1 MLFKIREIK
10 EDEMKEIILIKDG
23 ELALKGLNRA
33 TFEDMLVKNIRRRL
47 NRFGK
52 FEYKKSQSTI
62 TIEPKDEST
71 DLEGAV
77 DEISRVFGIAGFSRA
92 AVAEKNMD
100 DILELAPKY
109 LENDL
114 LNIKKFKVEAK
125 RSDKR
130 FPYTSPEISALM
142 GEKLLEAF
150 PHLSVDVHSPEITV
164 TVEIRDRAYIRG
176 NQLKGAGGMP
186 VGSSGKAGLLISGGI
201 DSPVSGYMMA
211 KRGVELTAIHFASP
225 PYTSKMAEDKVHELL
240 RRVARY
246 SGRITLYTVP
256 FTEIQEQIRDNCPED
271 FFTLVMRRFMM
282 RIASEI
288 AKKCGCLALITG
300 ESVAQVA
307 SQTLSALLC
316 TDDAAALP
324 VMRPCI
330 GMDKEEIIT
339 IARKIDTFETSIQPF
354 EDCCTVF
361 TPKHPKTKPTLDYVK
376 AAESGLDVKALTERA
391 VLNTEKIFINAEGV
405 MND

>member
-1 MLFKIREIK
+1 
-10 EDEMKEIILIKDG
+10 
-23 ELALKGLNRA
+23 
-33 TFEDMLVKNIRRRL
+33 
-47 NRFGK
+47 
-52 FEYKKSQSTI
+52 
-62 TIEPKDEST
+62 
-71 DLEGAV
+71 
-77 DEISRVFGIAGFSRA
+77 
-92 AVAEKNMD
+92 
-100 DILELAPKY
+100 
-109 LENDL
+109 
-114 LNIKKFKVEAK
+114 
-125 RSDKR
+125 
-130 FPYTSPEISALM
+130 M

-361 TPKHPKTKPTLDYVK
+361 TPKHPKTKPTLDDVK